1 VKVLLVQTPNGRLE
15 KPIYPLGLAHL
26 AGALIDKHE
35 LACYDP
41 AFSST
46 PLRDLVKL
54 VRSFQPEVV
63 CISLRNIDSGFLVGN
78 FWYYRALAPTLK
90 AIRYAGFGG
99 PIILGGAGFSLFAP
113 QIMAEQNEADLGIVF
128 EAEEALP
135 HLLADLS
142 HPGQVPGTF
151 WRHNGEVKS
160 SLLAPSVGA
169 QGIAPLHS
177 HNREVKSSPIAP
189 AGDLARLPRANYA
202 VVDPKPYREIPF
214 AVGVQSK
221 RGCALRCA
229 YCTYPWLERTLR
241 LRPIAEVLAEVEEL
255 ARLGMRDFTFVDS
268 EFGKPR
274 PHAVELAKGLG
285 EIGNKLAFSVW
296 LSEDECD
303 SEMVNLLKRGGLHH
317 IEFSPDAYDDGML
330 AKLGKN
336 LKREEIDR
344 ALEVVAKDDRTG
356 AAFNFFVGSP
366 GETVGTLWRKFRF
379 RSRVKHL
386 LGERYMGMGFATIRI
401 YPHTALWEQTTSRD
415 HTFPL
420 DYDLLHSAKYYY
432 RGFPATFAFRIVLWL
447 RNMMGKNRA
456 PLQDLRWDGDLS

>member
-1 VKVLLVQTPNGRLE
+1 MKVLLVQTPNGRLE

-26 AGALIDKHE
+26 AGALGSSYE
-35 LACYDP
+35 LVCYDP
-41 AFSST
+41 AFSIA

-54 VRSFQPEVV
+54 VRSFKPEVV
-63 CISLRNIDSGFLVGN
+63 CVSLRNIDSGFLVGN

-90 AIRYAGFGG
+90 AIRSAGYNG

-113 QIMAEQNEADLGIVF
+113 QIMAEQPEADLGIVF

-135 HLLADLS
+135 RLLSDLS
-142 HPGQVPGTF
+142 HPEQVPGTF
-151 WRHNGEVKS
+151 WRQNEEIKS
-160 SLLAPSVGA
+160 SMV
-169 QGIAPLHS
+169 
-177 HNREVKSSPIAP
+177 AP
-189 AGDLARLPRANYA
+189 AGDLTHLPRANYA
-202 VVDPKPYREIPF
+202 VVDPKPYRDIPF

-241 LRPIAEVLAEVEEL
+241 LRPGADVLAEVEEL

-274 PHAVELAKGLG
+274 PHALELAKGLG
-285 EIGNKLAFSVW
+285 DIGNKLAFSVW

-303 SEMVNLLKRGGLHH
+303 TEMVNLLKRGCLHH

-330 AKLGKN
+330 TKLGKN
-336 LKREEIDR
+336 ITRNDIDK
-344 ALEVVAKDDRTG
+344 ALETVAKDDKIG
-356 AAFNFFVGSP
+356 ASFNFFVGSP
-366 GETVGTLWRKFRF
+366 GETIGTLWRKFRF
-379 RSRVKHL
+379 RSRVKHM

-401 YPHTALWEQTTSRD
+401 YPHTALWEQATSRD
-415 HTFPL
+415 HTFPH
-420 DYDLLHSAKYYY
+420 DYDLLHNARYYY
-432 RGFPATFAFRIVLWL
+432 RGFPATFAFRTVLWL

-456 PLQDLRWDGDLS
+456 PLQDLSWDGELS